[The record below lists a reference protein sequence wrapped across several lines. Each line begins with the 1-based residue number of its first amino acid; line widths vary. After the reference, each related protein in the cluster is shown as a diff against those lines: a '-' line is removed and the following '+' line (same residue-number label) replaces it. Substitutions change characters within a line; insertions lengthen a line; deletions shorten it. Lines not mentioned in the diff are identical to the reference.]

1 MADGDSPDEYEGFD
15 FGELFGADPQQL
27 FQQLMGLFG
36 GGGADQAMN
45 IAISIASGGQTE
57 GNVDPSDR
65 MALEQLARVAELHIN
80 EATGL
85 RLGSDRPIVVA
96 PVTRADWVRK
106 SMQAYK
112 PLLDQLAE
120 SLAGDPTELAGE
132 LGPELG
138 GDPQF
143 AMFEQLF
150 GSMRPMMVN
159 VTAGSMVGH
168 LGSRALGT
176 YDLPIPRPDTGEILV
191 VVPNLQ
197 AFGEEWSLDFE
208 ALQLWIVLS
217 EMAHHAVLTLP
228 HVAERLQASLM
239 QYTGAFRNDPSSLS
253 EQLGPIDPSGD
264 PAALQGQL
272 QSIFGDPGAL
282 LGAMRS
288 PEQEELLPAL
298 SALCGTIVGYVD
310 HVMDEIGTSLI
321 AGYGQLTEALRRRR
335 VTASQSDR
343 FVERLLGLEL
353 DQDLYD
359 RGRAF
364 VDGIVER
371 AGEPGLSRLW
381 ESAANLPTPNEFDAP
396 GLWLARI
403 DLDLD
408 D

>member
-1 MADGDSPDEYEGFD
+1 MADGDSPDEFEEFD
-15 FGELFGADPQQL
+15 FGGLFGGDPQQL

-36 GGGADQAMN
+36 GSGGDQAVN

-57 GNVDPSDR
+57 SNVDPSDR
-65 MALEQLARVAELHIN
+65 IALEQLARVAELQVA
-80 EATGL
+80 EVTGL
-85 RLGSDRPIVVA
+85 RLGSDRPISVA
-96 PVTRADWVRK
+96 PVTRAEWVRQ

-120 SLAGDPTELAGE
+120 SLAGDPGELAD
-132 LGPELG
+132 ELG
-138 GDPQF
+138 GDPQYAAF
-143 AMFEQLF
+143 GQLF
-150 GSMRPMMVN
+150 ASMRPMMVN

-176 YDLPIPRPDTGEILV
+176 YDLPIPRPETSEILV
-191 VVPNLQ
+191 VVPNLR

-217 EMAHHAVLTLP
+217 EMAHHAVLTIP
-228 HVAERLQASLM
+228 HVAERLQAALM
-239 QYTGAFRNDPSSLS
+239 QYTGAFRNDPGALS
-253 EQLGPIDPSGD
+253 DKLGPLDPAGD
-264 PAALQGQL
+264 PAALQEQL
-272 QSIFGDPGAL
+272 QSMFGDPSAL

-310 HVMDEIGTSLI
+310 HVMDEIGSSLI
-321 AGYGQLTEALRRRR
+321 SGYGQLTEALRRRR
-335 VTASQSDR
+335 VTASESDR

-359 RGRAF
+359 RGRFF

-371 AGEPGLSRLW
+371 AGEEALSRVW
-381 ESAANLPTPNEFDAP
+381 DSPATLPTPNEFDAP

-403 DLDLD
+403 DLELD